1 MNVNIL
7 FKFSVNIKDSMGKF
21 IMPLKSEMKE
31 VKEKLVYLTDSVEEG
46 KDKGNL
52 SSPILLINFGGHFD
66 LKRN

>member
-21 IMPLKSEMKE
+21 IMPLESEMKE

-46 KDKGNL
+46 KDKGNW

>member
-21 IMPLKSEMKE
+21 IMPLESEMKE